1 MELRG
6 LEYESRGRNTEDT
19 KRGGNNLNK
28 EISVTRKVRTWRI
41 RLRELLIS
49 GEGFGLLKNTH
60 DSIGISCL
68 TFVEERDETHTYCFK
83 PVRIHVIY
91 GRSRC

>member
-28 EISVTRKVRTWRI
+28 EISVTRNVRVTTESNRVQRMNRIGLISIDLNRFDTFSNLPVI
-41 RLRELLIS
+41 RLFLRLIPDETD
-49 GEGFGLLKNTH
+49 EGF
-60 DSIGISCL
+60 CCC
-68 TFVEERDETHTYCFK
+68 E
-83 PVRIHVIY
+83 
-91 GRSRC
+91 

>member
-28 EISVTRKVRTWRI
+28 EISVTRNVRVTTARNQV
-41 RLRELLIS
+41 LA
-49 GEGFGLLKNTH
+49 
-60 DSIGISCL
+60 
-68 TFVEERDETHTYCFK
+68 
-83 PVRIHVIY
+83 
-91 GRSRC
+91 